1 MRLKGWQWALVGL
14 VLVGIAVAAWLLWR
28 EGLWQVFTDPQAL
41 EAWVVSLGA
50 WGPVVIVVADFLQVL
65 LAPLPGQFV
74 GIAAGYLYGVWWG
87 TVLAMIGLMLG
98 TLVAVWLSRLF
109 GRPLAERV
117 AGKEMLE
124 RLDGYM
130 ERGGSVALLLIF
142 LIPFLP
148 DDLVCFIAGLTPFRV
163 GRILLLALIGRLPGV
178 VASTL
183 IGNRARALSGT
194 EIAILVGAS
203 IVLVILVALFQK
215 PLEEAAFRL
224 LDKLTHKD
232 QADSS

>member
-1 MRLKGWQWALVGL
+1 
-14 VLVGIAVAAWLLWR
+14 
-28 EGLWQVFTDPQAL
+28 
-41 EAWVVSLGA
+41 
-50 WGPVVIVVADFLQVL
+50 
-65 LAPLPGQFV
+65 
-74 GIAAGYLYGVWWG
+74 
-87 TVLAMIGLMLG
+87 
-98 TLVAVWLSRLF
+98 
-109 GRPLAERV
+109 
-117 AGKEMLE
+117 
-124 RLDGYM
+124 
-130 ERGGSVALLLIF
+130 